1 MRSNLDNLFNNSLRI
16 LIWNFIN
23 PLVGKSINSSI
34 RNSIHRLVESP
45 IEHSSI
51 GTKIW
56 DSAIDSIDKLNE
68 KSL

>member
-1 MRSNLDNLFNNSLRI
+1 MRSNLDNLLNNSLRI
-16 LIWNFIN
+16 LMWNFIN
-23 PLVGKSINSSI
+23 PLFSNSMNSSV

-45 IEHSSI
+45 IEQSSI
-51 GTKIW
+51 DTKIW

>member
-1 MRSNLDNLFNNSLRI
+1 MRSNLDNLLNNSLRI
-16 LIWNFIN
+16 LMWNFIN
-23 PLVGKSINSSI
+23 PLVSNSMNSSI

-45 IEHSSI
+45 IEQSSI

>member
-1 MRSNLDNLFNNSLRI
+1 MKRSLDNLLDNSLRI
-16 LIWNFIN
+16 LMWSFIN
-23 PLVGKSINSSI
+23 PLVGNSINSSI

-45 IEHSSI
+45 IEQFSI

-56 DSAIDSIDKLNE
+56 ESAIDSIDQLNE